1 MMMKNKTNYNNV
13 VDRYDYTRDK
23 ISQVKFN
30 FPKEKITWVE
40 KNYQKHNVDNTI

>member
-1 MMMKNKTNYNNV
+1 MTIRGY
-13 VDRYDYTRDK
+13 K

-40 KNYQKHNVDNTI
+40 KTLSKTQRSKRYLNQVKRYLDTIKKSV

>member
-13 VDRYDYTRDK
+13 VADMTIRGIK

-40 KNYQKHNVDNTI
+40 KHYQKHNAF